1 MKRLSILAVFML
13 ISVITFAQ
21 QALWGSQNIISPEI
35 HPDNTVTFRFMA
47 PKAIKVQVTGDF
59 LPTQKMETQFGLVD
73 VPGTVDLKEGK
84 EGVWEYTTPEP
95 LPSELYS
102 YSFIVDG
109 LKTTDPNNVYLNRD
123 VASVTNIFII
133 KGGQGDLYSVNDVPH
148 GTVARRWYES
158 PTLGKTR
165 RITVYTPAGYETSG
179 KKYPVFYL
187 LHGMGGDEEA
197 WIALGRTAQIL
208 DNLIAQGK
216 AKPMIVVMTNG
227 NADQEAAPGES
238 SLGLVKPNMQLP
250 KTMEGSM
257 ESSFPDVIKFIES
270 NYRVEKKKSSRAI
283 AGLSMGGFHS
293 LHISKQYP
301 DMFDYVGLFSA
312 AILPR
317 EGSESPIYQN
327 MDEKL
332 KVQFGMFSKISATRR
347 ILCPSPVSLLM
358 LPIRLMPFLCA
369 CGSNGVISVFSRSF
383 APFSMTF
390 ALTALSIFCGISFTS
405 TGRRASA
412 MFNAAFER
420 LINGSTFLY
429 R

>member
-270 NYRVEKKKSSRAI
+270 NYRVEKKKSNRAI

-332 KVQFGMFSKISATRR
+332 KVQFGKHPKLYVDYRKKLDDSGYKYEYYESDGGHIWKNWR
-347 ILCPSPVSLLM
+347 IYLTK
-358 LPIRLMPFLCA
+358 
-369 CGSNGVISVFSRSF
+369 F
-383 APFSMTF
+383 APMLFK
-390 ALTALSIFCGISFTS
+390 
-405 TGRRASA
+405 
-412 MFNAAFER
+412 
-420 LINGSTFLY
+420 
-429 R
+429 

>member
-238 SLGLVKPNMQLP
+238 SLGL
-250 KTMEGSM
+250 
-257 ESSFPDVIKFIES
+257 
-270 NYRVEKKKSSRAI
+270 
-283 AGLSMGGFHS
+283 S
-293 LHISKQYP
+293 LIHI
-301 DMFDYVGLFSA
+301 
-312 AILPR
+312 
-317 EGSESPIYQN
+317 
-327 MDEKL
+327 
-332 KVQFGMFSKISATRR
+332 
-347 ILCPSPVSLLM
+347 
-358 LPIRLMPFLCA
+358 
-369 CGSNGVISVFSRSF
+369 
-383 APFSMTF
+383 
-390 ALTALSIFCGISFTS
+390 
-405 TGRRASA
+405 
-412 MFNAAFER
+412 
-420 LINGSTFLY
+420 
-429 R
+429 

>member
-332 KVQFGMFSKISATRR
+332 KVQFGKHPKLYWIAIGKTDFLYKNNVDYRKKLDDNGYKYEYYDSDGGHIWKNWR
-347 ILCPSPVSLLM
+347 IYLTK
-358 LPIRLMPFLCA
+358 
-369 CGSNGVISVFSRSF
+369 F
-383 APFSMTF
+383 APMLFK
-390 ALTALSIFCGISFTS
+390 
-405 TGRRASA
+405 
-412 MFNAAFER
+412 
-420 LINGSTFLY
+420 
-429 R
+429 

>member
-1 MKRLSILAVFML
+1 MKRLSFLAVFML

-158 PTLGKTR
+158 RHWERLAVLPFIR
-165 RITVYTPAGYETSG
+165 RPAMRQVAKNIRYSTS
-179 KKYPVFYL
+179 Y
-187 LHGMGGDEEA
+187 MA
-197 WIALGRTAQIL
+197 W
-208 DNLIAQGK
+208 
-216 AKPMIVVMTNG
+216 V
-227 NADQEAAPGES
+227 
-238 SLGLVKPNMQLP
+238 
-250 KTMEGSM
+250 
-257 ESSFPDVIKFIES
+257 
-270 NYRVEKKKSSRAI
+270 
-283 AGLSMGGFHS
+283 
-293 LHISKQYP
+293 
-301 DMFDYVGLFSA
+301 
-312 AILPR
+312 
-317 EGSESPIYQN
+317 
-327 MDEKL
+327 
-332 KVQFGMFSKISATRR
+332 ATRK
-347 ILCPSPVSLLM
+347 LGSP
-358 LPIRLMPFLCA
+358 
-369 CGSNGVISVFSRSF
+369 
-383 APFSMTF
+383 
-390 ALTALSIFCGISFTS
+390 
-405 TGRRASA
+405 
-412 MFNAAFER
+412 
-420 LINGSTFLY
+420 
-429 R
+429 

>member
-148 GTVARRWYES
+148 GTVARRWYC
-158 PTLGKTR
+158 LL
-165 RITVYTPAGYETSG
+165 YTSDAA
-179 KKYPVFYL
+179 
-187 LHGMGGDEEA
+187 DE
-197 WIALGRTAQIL
+197 
-208 DNLIAQGK
+208 
-216 AKPMIVVMTNG
+216 
-227 NADQEAAPGES
+227 
-238 SLGLVKPNMQLP
+238 
-250 KTMEGSM
+250 
-257 ESSFPDVIKFIES
+257 
-270 NYRVEKKKSSRAI
+270 
-283 AGLSMGGFHS
+283 
-293 LHISKQYP
+293 
-301 DMFDYVGLFSA
+301 
-312 AILPR
+312 
-317 EGSESPIYQN
+317 
-327 MDEKL
+327 
-332 KVQFGMFSKISATRR
+332 
-347 ILCPSPVSLLM
+347 
-358 LPIRLMPFLCA
+358 
-369 CGSNGVISVFSRSF
+369 
-383 APFSMTF
+383 
-390 ALTALSIFCGISFTS
+390 
-405 TGRRASA
+405 
-412 MFNAAFER
+412 
-420 LINGSTFLY
+420 
-429 R
+429 